1 MAGGLAG
8 EDPIRADRQTPKG
21 KRRWVLT
28 AAGLQGRAGEGGRDG
43 RSYTFIRFRAGKE
56 GKYGKVGASFL
67 NCFQQAEGLGQ
78 NVLRNQSTEG

>member
-28 AAGLQGRAGEGGRDG
+28 AAGLEGRAGEGGRDG

-56 GKYGKVGASFL
+56 GKFFLKLLSASRGPWTKR
-67 NCFQQAEGLGQ
+67 A
-78 NVLRNQSTEG
+78 T